1 MFHRT
6 WCFVFH
12 FFQQPR
18 VSPCF
23 VFQHLGGAKGPCFVF
38 RVSCFVFQIFR
49 ACGALGLRG
58 RLRRALRDQYLNSTP
73 KASIKVYDDCTYST
87 KRNHCIRRARF
98 ASASASCRALP
109 ALRFSASDSWR
120 RSKVAAAAA
129 AVAAR
134 CASAAQAVSRA
145 EGQRTFWGPKQFRP
159 CFVFHFSVGRCV
171 SCFTFW
177 PAAVFRVSHGCV
189 SRVSCFGWTE
199 GETPLGAELLC
210 EWLRQE
216 CSLSTDTLPPSYL

>member
-1 MFHRT
+1 MFR
-6 WCFVFH
+6 
-12 FFQQPR
+12 R
-18 VSPCF
+18 VSCF
-23 VFQHLGGAKGPCFVF
+23 SIWEGPKA

-120 RSKVAAAAA
+120 RSKAAAAAA

-145 EGQRTFWGPKQFRP
+145 EGQRTFWDQNSFGGVSCFTFRWVAVFRVSLFGRQP
-159 CFVFHFSVGRCV
+159 CFVFHFSV
-171 SCFTFW
+171 FH
-177 PAAVFRVSHGCV
+177 VFRVSAGRGVKHRWGPNTSNGSSISTTMCV
-189 SRVSCFGWTE
+189 IRTWGLT
-199 GETPLGAELLC
+199 
-210 EWLRQE
+210 
-216 CSLSTDTLPPSYL
+216 